1 MNDTFCEHIVQ
12 RKTRP
17 TDIAIKVL
25 SIAAIVVLAL
35 SSVILGFLMIFVA
48 FIFGTIAVLFI
59 FPKLKVE
66 YEYSLL
72 NHDLNVDVIYNR
84 AKRKHLL
91 SIDLKEAEMIAP
103 RTSHRL
109 DAYHD
114 LVMKDY
120 STADENAT
128 PYAVMCNISQQ
139 MNCILFN
146 PDKEMLSRME
156 SFLPRTL
163 YRD

>member
-12 RKTRP
+12 RKTKPADVAIRVLL
-17 TDIAIKVL
+17 IAV
-25 SIAAIVVLAL
+25 IAVLAL
-35 SSVILGFLMIFVA
+35 SSFVLGFVMFFIAFILGAV
-48 FIFGTIAVLFI
+48 AVLFI
-59 FPKLKVE
+59 FPRLKVE

-91 SIDLKEAEMIAP
+91 SIDLKEAEIIAP

-109 DAYHD
+109 DSYHD
-114 LVMKDY
+114 LVVKDY
-120 STADENAT
+120 STADESAT
-128 PYAVMCNISQQ
+128 PFAVMCNISQR

-163 YRD
+163 YKD